1 MLTPTGTLPPAR
13 PWRCPRCEAARAA
26 EDDFCGRCGARRP
39 PEAVRDPDA
48 AADDAAAAKGGF
60 PVVRALALNGI
71 VLGAVVVALV
81 LGRSGGGPTTITF
94 EPTSWRC
101 DGSARTWIAA
111 IPESA
116 EDVRLDWMTG
126 GPVGS
131 VRATST
137 IATLALDLYRQTDGT
152 YRVTTTATDSPEC
165 GLDPGPYTLAIR
177 DAASNALL
185 ASGNVELVP

>member
-1 MLTPTGTLPPAR
+1 MLTPTGIPPPAR

-39 PEAVRDPDA
+39 AEAIRDPDA
-48 AADDAAAAKGGF
+48 APGEAAANGGF
-60 PVVRALALNGI
+60 PIVRALALNGI
-71 VLGAVVVALV
+71 ILGAVVVALL

-94 EPTSWRC
+94 EPTTWRC

-137 IATLALDLYRQTDGT
+137 VATLALEPYRQTDGT
-152 YRVTTTATDSPEC
+152 YRVTTTATDAPEC
-165 GLDPGPYTLAIR
+165 GLDSGPYTLAIR
-177 DAASNALL
+177 NSASNVLL
-185 ASGNVELVP
+185 ASGNVELGP